1 MFLLKKYIKEKWSTG
16 KYRCAGY
23 LQRKSELLSVK
34 GKKIFL
40 AVFSLLFAGSSLYV
54 MIHSITHSTNNSKAI
69 QIHTIA
75 TIKLPENKVIAV
87 AITKEAFERVE
98 RYKNLITDSI
108 KLARPQLMDSIK
120 EFEHIYQQQKK

>member
-1 MFLLKKYIKEKWSTG
+1 MFLLKQHIKEKWNAG

-34 GKKIFL
+34 GKKILL
-40 AVFSLLFAGSSLYV
+40 AVFCLLFAGSSLYV

-75 TIKLPENKVIAV
+75 TLKLPDNKVVAV
-87 AITKEAFERVE
+87 VITKEAFERVE
-98 RYKNLITDSI
+98 RYKHLINDSI

>member
-1 MFLLKKYIKEKWSTG
+1 MFLLKQYIKEKWSTG

-34 GKKIFL
+34 GKKILL
-40 AVFSLLFAGSSLYV
+40 AVFCLLFAGSSLYV
-54 MIHSITHSTNNSKAI
+54 MLYSITHSTSNLKVI

>member
-1 MFLLKKYIKEKWSTG
+1 MFLLKQHIKEKWGAG
-16 KYRCAGY
+16 KHRCAGY

-34 GKKIFL
+34 GKKILL
-40 AVFSLLFAGSSLYV
+40 AVFYLLFAGSSLYV

-75 TIKLPENKVIAV
+75 TLKLAENKVKAV

-98 RYKNLITDSI
+98 RYKNLINDSI